1 MYKVGIEL
9 EVKPVSGENRRT
21 ILSHLNNVGIPISWE
36 GYTHRITDSWKA
48 VSDSSVH
55 DGGFEIV
62 SKPLTGYPEIEAE
75 VSMMCES
82 LKGKARVDRQTAY
95 HLHIDLL
102 NKYWARRRV
111 DVSTSNGRMK
121 ALRQKQVKIFQGKLA
136 RNYSYFQPVID
147 SLVAPSRRVTETECY
162 NTAIPDQWVT
172 MSNSQIESFVST
184 LRYVEMNR
192 RHCVINYESMSIYG
206 TVEFRQFQGTINKTK
221 IMNWMKLCERFVA
234 RTADRKYKNHEPSN
248 YPKTIDGLCDFLGF
262 GKYGVRRWCHNRA
275 ISNGFEGSNT
285 LGTPTVNTDNQNI
298 QTAQESASSATNN
311 LTPELREALTLGPD
325 RREADGSP
333 VYGTLDYEIE
343 LHMANDQ
350 TLYSMITEYRNTC
363 VRDIQP
369 MLVSH
374 LINLV
379 TLWNRQLTEGNYD
392 DFDLRNNVNYL
403 KLRRRIENN
412 DIL

>member
-121 ALRQKQVKIFQGKLA
+121 ALRQKQVKIFQGKVA
-136 RNYSYFQPVID
+136 RN
-147 SLVAPSRRVTETECY
+147 
-162 NTAIPDQWVT
+162 
-172 MSNSQIESFVST
+172 
-184 LRYVEMNR
+184 
-192 RHCVINYESMSIYG
+192 
-206 TVEFRQFQGTINKTK
+206 
-221 IMNWMKLCERFVA
+221 
-234 RTADRKYKNHEPSN
+234 
-248 YPKTIDGLCDFLGF
+248 
-262 GKYGVRRWCHNRA
+262 
-275 ISNGFEGSNT
+275 
-285 LGTPTVNTDNQNI
+285 
-298 QTAQESASSATNN
+298 
-311 LTPELREALTLGPD
+311 
-325 RREADGSP
+325 
-333 VYGTLDYEIE
+333 
-343 LHMANDQ
+343 
-350 TLYSMITEYRNTC
+350 
-363 VRDIQP
+363 
-369 MLVSH
+369 
-374 LINLV
+374 
-379 TLWNRQLTEGNYD
+379 
-392 DFDLRNNVNYL
+392 
-403 KLRRRIENN
+403 
-412 DIL
+412 